1 MDWGDSAAPGTM
13 NTGKTA
19 TRSLNPLLRGR
30 GETDF
35 RKIVSIGLRVDV
47 SEIPVIQGLVDR
59 MRWLNRRQKILSEN
73 VANANTPGYRSQ
85 DLPRV
90 SFVETLRV
98 TENKLLEV
106 KRTDAAHI
114 DTGSGSTKRVEQS
127 FRTQKDAVHS
137 ASPSGNAVNV
147 PEQMM
152 KMTETQMDFGLASTL
167 YRKHMD
173 LIKLAIG
180 RGR

>member
-1 MDWGDSAAPGTM
+1 M
-13 NTGKTA
+13 
-19 TRSLNPLLRGR
+19 
-30 GETDF
+30 
-35 RKIVSIGLRVDV
+35 DV

-73 VANANTPGYRSQ
+73 VANANTPGYRSR
-85 DLPRV
+85 DLPQA
-90 SFVETLRV
+90 SFTETLRV
-98 TENKLLEV
+98 SESKFLEV
-106 KRTDAAHI
+106 KRTDVAHI
-114 DTGSGSTKRVEQS
+114 DTGSGSTKRIQQS
-127 FRTQKDAVHS
+127 VRPEKDVAQY

-152 KMTETQMDFGLASTL
+152 KMTETQMDYGLASTL

-173 LIKLAIG
+173 LIKMAIG

>member
-1 MDWGDSAAPGTM
+1 M
-13 NTGKTA
+13 
-19 TRSLNPLLRGR
+19 
-30 GETDF
+30 
-35 RKIVSIGLRVDV
+35 DV

-59 MRWLNRRQKILSEN
+59 MRWLNRRQRVLSEN
-73 VANANTPGYRSQ
+73 VANANTPGYRSK
-85 DLPRV
+85 DLPKV
-90 SFVETLRV
+90 SFTETLRV
-98 TENKLLEV
+98 SESKLLEA
-106 KRTDAAHI
+106 KRTNVAHI
-114 DTGSGSTKRVEQS
+114 DTGSGTTRRVEQS
-127 FRTQKDAVHS
+127 FRPEKDTVEY